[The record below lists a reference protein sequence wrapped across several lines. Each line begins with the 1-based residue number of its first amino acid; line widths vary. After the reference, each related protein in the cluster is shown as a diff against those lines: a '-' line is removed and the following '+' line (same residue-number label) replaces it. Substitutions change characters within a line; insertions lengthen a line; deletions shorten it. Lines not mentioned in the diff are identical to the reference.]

1 MYMTAEAFPTPDET
15 DVSVLNPESALLV
28 SDSMRILR
36 HPAVRPLMDIDME
49 ERELLGQT
57 KSLAQQNVLMYMMV
71 QGVIGNYADMS
82 TQEIMDTHVAAGSLS
97 LSLRATNQFHNT
109 FVAYARA
116 QQKTGV
122 QQAGD
127 IIRGDIS
134 ENVTLA
140 VRDLANLYHRG
151 FITPDG
157 NSENMQHASSVL
169 RFINVNLL
177 FGGQAESQEVINIF
191 YDRLYEAIVGELPGD
206 GQLNK
211 SAQNYAHQYARP
223 VTRGNIIRNIRRK
236 AGPLAEEITN
246 RAALQVLFANAKG
259 TLGIIEDQAEV
270 RQKYVPALRAIGRA
284 DDVVEL
290 NASIVDLMG
299 RLQAA
304 AAAEDEVLNSDDL
317 NESLV
322 QATHLDW
329 EVLPPG
335 ELEERARA
343 IVREQ
348 SSRNTEVTI
357 DLERL
362 KILANIRKQ
371 WGEDASFYAY
381 GKLGKRRIIK
391 QDGQEEPDQYLL
403 LILQEFDSDGNVI
416 REHAVAE
423 SPIAGP
429 NALYVFRQDVSE
441 GLHWREVMA
450 LPKNYARSLKARAVK
465 HTKPRQAPEG
475 FLITSMTQ
483 KVGILLTCDVDD
495 FLALEFSGDRGVRL
509 PKRAITGDANDQ

>member
-1 MYMTAEAFPTPDET
+1 MTSEDFPVVEET
-15 DVSVLNPESALLV
+15 DVSTLDPETARLV
-28 SDSMRILR
+28 TDSMHILQ
-36 HPAVRPLMDIDME
+36 HPAVRPLMDLDME

-57 KSLAQQNVLMYMMV
+57 KLLAQQNVVTYMMV
-71 QGVIGNYADMS
+71 QGVIENYEDMA
-82 TQEIMDTHVAAGSLS
+82 TQEIMDTHAAAGALS

-109 FVAYARA
+109 FTAYARA
-116 QQKTGV
+116 QNKTGM

-127 IIRGDIS
+127 IIRGDVS
-134 ENVTLA
+134 GNLTLA

-151 FITPDG
+151 FITADG
-157 NSENMQHASSVL
+157 NSDNMQYASHVL

-177 FGGQAESQEVINIF
+177 FGGHADSQEAINLF
-191 YDRLYEAIVGELPGD
+191 YDKLYEAIIGELPNVGR
-206 GQLNK
+206 LNQ
-211 SAQNYAHQYARP
+211 SAQNYASQYAKP
-223 VTRGNIIRNIRRK
+223 ITRGNVIRNIRRK
-236 AGPLAEEITN
+236 AGPLAEDITN

-259 TLGIIEDQAEV
+259 TLGIIDDQAEV
-270 RQKYVPALRAIGRA
+270 RRKYVPALRAIGRA
-284 DDVVEL
+284 DDIVEL
-290 NASIVDLMG
+290 NASIVSLID

-304 AAAEDEVLNSDDL
+304 AEAEGEVLNSDDL

-335 ELEERARA
+335 ELEARARA
-343 IVREQ
+343 IVNEHART
-348 SSRNTEVTI
+348 STEITI

-362 KILANIRKQ
+362 KILDNVRKQ
-371 WGEDASFYAY
+371 WGEDASYYAY

-403 LILQEFDSDGNVI
+403 LILQEFDSDGNVV

-441 GLHWREVMA
+441 GLSWRDVMA

-465 HTKPRQAPEG
+465 HTKPRQAPDG
-475 FLITSMTQ
+475 FLVAAMTQ
-483 KVGILLTCDVDD
+483 KVGILLTCDVED
-495 FLALEFSGDRGVRL
+495 FLALEFSGERGVRL
-509 PKRAITGDANDQ
+509 PKRAITGDADDQ